1 MVPLFNAPTQS
12 FGISQVIILHR
23 ENIDTIRGYPLGAMQ
38 RFGAFRSTSCQDL
51 IEMRHF

>member
-23 ENIDTIRGYPLGAMQ
+23 ENIDIIRGYPLGAMQ
-38 RFGAFRSTSCQDL
+38 RFGAFRCVSVRFDRPVVWT
-51 IEMRHF
+51 